1 MKKLLSCI
9 CFLFVFGCAGYEP
22 IFLTK
27 DLNFYINKIE
37 NIGDEEITKKIIRN
51 IGSYKLEQN
60 KINLSFDQTFAI
72 NLLQSVLPARL
83 MQMPFGVDVSLTD
96 VPIGKKYSH

>member
-1 MKKLLSCI
+1 LLGE
-9 CFLFVFGCAGYEP
+9 FG
-22 IFLTK
+22 
-27 DLNFYINKIE
+27 NV
-37 NIGDEEITKKIIRN
+37 
-51 IGSYKLEQN
+51 EQN